1 MTNFTR
7 LRSKLKGTIVDYLH
21 EVKGLIV
28 LDPIE
33 DVLNLEVLRA
43 LDLEGGIVYVRA
55 SDLKEV
61 ERGFTTPLMEQWR
74 QKNYIYF
81 KSSVSQLISRYQAVQ
96 A

>member
-1 MTNFTR
+1 MTNLTR
-7 LRSKLKGTIVDYLH
+7 LRNKLKGTIVDYLH

-33 DVLNLEVLRA
+33 DVLDLPLIRT
-43 LDLEGGIVYVRA
+43 LDLEGGTVYIRT

-61 ERGFTTPLMEQWR
+61 ERGFTTPLMDQWR

-81 KSSVSQLISRYQAVQ
+81 KSSVSQLVNRYSYNA
-96 A
+96 

>member
-33 DVLNLEVLRA
+33 DVLDFPVLRT
-43 LDLEGGIVYVRA
+43 LDLEGGIVYVRT

-81 KSSVSQLISRYQAVQ
+81 KSSVSQLINRYPSQV
-96 A
+96 

>member
-1 MTNFTR
+1 MANFIH

-33 DVLNLEVLRA
+33 DVLDLPLLRA
-43 LDLEGGIVYVRA
+43 LDLEGGTVYIRT

-61 ERGFTTPLMEQWR
+61 ERGFATPLMDQWR

-81 KSSVSQLISRYQAVQ
+81 KSSVSQLVNRYSYNA
-96 A
+96 